1 MTSAERK
8 ELQSQNCSLVSKI
21 IGKFIK
27 NKHTLSLAGNISNA
41 ILGFGSLAL
50 VARLLSKDDMG
61 AWFMFL
67 TAYIFADLLRAGI
80 IHTSLVRFAA
90 SSENEQ
96 FGEVAGSGWLISII
110 TTLILSIVT
119 ILTDIFFSHLIT
131 NEGFRL
137 FLSWYW
143 LAAITTLPFNY
154 AAWLLQARSSFEKVL
169 YIRLLNQL
177 SFITCIL
184 IALITQTSSV
194 EIVLTGFIFSGLLP
208 SAISLW
214 AGWSMIG
221 SVRLATKKKMLD
233 LFNFGK
239 FSMGTLMGSNL
250 LRSSDTLIIGFML
263 SARDLASY
271 SIPLKLIE
279 VIEILLRSFAASAM
293 PIMSKFR
300 TPDKK
305 LELRAIFYRYT
316 GLLSFILLPFI
327 FGSILFADSLV
338 VLLGG
343 AQYAESAHVLRILA
357 VYAAFLPLDRF
368 SGITLDIIGK
378 PYLNFI
384 KVLLMLI
391 VNISGDIIAIHY
403 FGTIGSIAA
412 VSILTFLTGVI
423 FGNYFLKKYLNH
435 TIKETLTTGFNTLMD
450 MARSVKDRFKLMR
463 IGNSAS

>member
-1 MTSAERK
+1 M
-8 ELQSQNCSLVSKI
+8 SKL

-27 NKHTLSLAGNISNA
+27 NRHTLSLAGNITNA

-110 TTLILSIVT
+110 TTLIISIVT
-119 ILTDIFFSHLIT
+119 LLADVFFSHYIT
-131 NEGFRL
+131 NEGFKL

-184 IALITQTSSV
+184 IGLITNSGSV
-194 EIVLTGFIFSGLLP
+194 EMVLAGFIFSGLLP

-214 AGWSMIG
+214 AGWSMIRT
-221 SVRLATKKKMLD
+221 VRFATKKMVLD

-239 FSMGTLMGSNL
+239 FSMGTMMGSNL
-250 LRSSDTLIIGFML
+250 LRSSDTLLIGFML

-271 SIPLKLIE
+271 SIPLKLVE

-293 PIMSKFR
+293 PVMSKLR

-305 LELRAIFYRYT
+305 VELRAMFYKYT
-316 GLLSFILLPFI
+316 GLLSFILLPII

-343 AQYAESAHVLRILA
+343 AQYAESANVLRILA

-384 KVLLMLI
+384 KVILMLI
-391 VNISGDIIAIHY
+391 VNVTGDLIAITY
-403 FGTIGSIAA
+403 FGTIGSVAA

-435 TIKETLTTGFNTLMD
+435 SIKETLQTGINTLLE
-450 MARSVKDRFKLMR
+450 MAKSVRDRFKMMR
-463 IGNSAS
+463 VGNTPS

>member
-1 MTSAERK
+1 MLRF
-8 ELQSQNCSLVSKI
+8 
-21 IGKFIK
+21 IGKVIK
-27 NKHTLSLAGNISNA
+27 NKHTLSLAGNVTNA
-41 ILGFGSLAL
+41 ILGFGSIAL
-50 VARLLSKDDMG
+50 VARLLTKDDMG
-61 AWFMFL
+61 AWFMFI

-80 IHTSLVRFAA
+80 IHTSLIRFAA
-90 SSENEQ
+90 SSEDKQ
-96 FGEVAGSGWLISII
+96 FKEVAGSGWLISIL
-110 TTLILSIVT
+110 TTLLLSILT
-119 ILTDIFFSHLIT
+119 IVTDIFFGHLIT
-131 NEGFRL
+131 NEGFKL
-137 FLSWYW
+137 FLNWYW

-184 IALITQTSSV
+184 IALLTDHNSV
-194 EIVLTGFIFSGLLP
+194 EIVMAGFIFSGLLP

-214 AGWSMIG
+214 AGWSMINT
-221 SVRLATKKKMLD
+221 VQFATKKMMRE

-250 LRSSDTLIIGFML
+250 LRSSDTLLIGFML
-263 SARDLASY
+263 GTRQVASY
-271 SIPLKLIE
+271 SIPLKLVE

-300 TPDKK
+300 NPEHKE
-305 LELRAIFYRYT
+305 ELRAIYYKYT
-316 GLLSFILLPFI
+316 GLLSILLLPLI
-327 FGSILFADSLV
+327 FGSIIFADSLV

-378 PYLNFI
+378 PYLNFL
-384 KVLLMLI
+384 KVLLMLA
-391 VNISGDIIAIHY
+391 VNVTGDIIAIKY
-403 FGTIGSIAA
+403 FGNIGSVAT

-423 FGNYFLKKYLNH
+423 FGNFFLKKYLHHKIN
-435 TIKETLTTGFNTLMD
+435 ETFKTGFNTMMHIIQPL
-450 MARSVKDRFKLMR
+450 KDRIKALR
-463 IGNSAS
+463 VGNTAS

>member
-1 MTSAERK
+1 
-8 ELQSQNCSLVSKI
+8 VSKL

-27 NKHTLSLAGNISNA
+27 NRHTLSLAGNITNA

-110 TTLILSIVT
+110 TTLIISIVT
-119 ILTDIFFSHLIT
+119 LLADVFFSHYIT
-131 NEGFRL
+131 NEGFKL

-184 IALITQTSSV
+184 IGLITNSGSV
-194 EIVLTGFIFSGLLP
+194 EMVLAGFIFSGLLP

-214 AGWSMIG
+214 AGWSMIRT
-221 SVRLATKKKMLD
+221 VRFATKKMVLD

-239 FSMGTLMGSNL
+239 FSMGTMMGSNL
-250 LRSSDTLIIGFML
+250 LRSSDTLLIGFML

-271 SIPLKLIE
+271 SIPLKLVE

-293 PIMSKFR
+293 PVMSKLR

-305 LELRAIFYRYT
+305 VELRAMFYKYT
-316 GLLSFILLPFI
+316 GLLSFILLPII

-343 AQYAESAHVLRILA
+343 AQYAESANVLRILA

-384 KVLLMLI
+384 KVILMLI
-391 VNISGDIIAIHY
+391 VNVTGDLIAITY
-403 FGTIGSIAA
+403 FGTIGSVAA

-435 TIKETLTTGFNTLMD
+435 SIKETLQTGINTLLE
-450 MARSVKDRFKLMR
+450 MAKSVRDRFKMMR
-463 IGNSAS
+463 VGNTPS

>member
-1 MTSAERK
+1 M
-8 ELQSQNCSLVSKI
+8 
-21 IGKFIK
+21 
-27 NKHTLSLAGNISNA
+27 
-41 ILGFGSLAL
+41 
-50 VARLLSKDDMG
+50 
-61 AWFMFL
+61 
-67 TAYIFADLLRAGI
+67 
-80 IHTSLVRFAA
+80 
-90 SSENEQ
+90 
-96 FGEVAGSGWLISII
+96 
-110 TTLILSIVT
+110 
-119 ILTDIFFSHLIT
+119 
-131 NEGFRL
+131 
-137 FLSWYW
+137 
-143 LAAITTLPFNY
+143 
-154 AAWLLQARSSFEKVL
+154 
-169 YIRLLNQL
+169 
-177 SFITCIL
+177 
-184 IALITQTSSV
+184 
-194 EIVLTGFIFSGLLP
+194 
-208 SAISLW
+208 
-214 AGWSMIG
+214 
-221 SVRLATKKKMLD
+221 
-233 LFNFGK
+233 
-239 FSMGTLMGSNL
+239 MGSNL

>member
-1 MTSAERK
+1 M
-8 ELQSQNCSLVSKI
+8 SKL

-27 NKHTLSLAGNISNA
+27 NRHTLSLAGNVTNA

-110 TTLILSIVT
+110 TTLIISIVT
-119 ILTDIFFSHLIT
+119 LLADVFFSHYIT
-131 NEGFRL
+131 NEGFKL

-184 IALITQTSSV
+184 IGLITNSGSV
-194 EIVLTGFIFSGLLP
+194 EMVLAGFIFSGLLP

-214 AGWSMIG
+214 AGWSMIRT
-221 SVRLATKKKMLD
+221 VRFATKKMVLD

-239 FSMGTLMGSNL
+239 FSMGTMMGSNL
-250 LRSSDTLIIGFML
+250 LRSSDTLLIGFML

-271 SIPLKLIE
+271 SIPLKLVE

-293 PIMSKFR
+293 PVMSKLR

-305 LELRAIFYRYT
+305 VELRAMFYKYT
-316 GLLSFILLPFI
+316 GLLSFILLPII

-343 AQYAESAHVLRILA
+343 AQYAESANVLRILA

-384 KVLLMLI
+384 KVILMLI
-391 VNISGDIIAIHY
+391 VNVTGDLIAITY
-403 FGTIGSIAA
+403 FGTIGSVAA

-435 TIKETLTTGFNTLMD
+435 SIKETLQTGINTLLE
-450 MARSVKDRFKLMR
+450 MARSVRDRFKMMR
-463 IGNSAS
+463 VGNTPS

>member
-1 MTSAERK
+1 
-8 ELQSQNCSLVSKI
+8 VSKL

-27 NKHTLSLAGNISNA
+27 NRHTLSLAGNVTNA

-110 TTLILSIVT
+110 TTLIISIVT
-119 ILTDIFFSHLIT
+119 LLADVFFSHYIT
-131 NEGFRL
+131 NEGFKL

-184 IALITQTSSV
+184 IGLITNSGSV
-194 EIVLTGFIFSGLLP
+194 EMVLAGFIFSGLLP

-214 AGWSMIG
+214 AGWSMIRT
-221 SVRLATKKKMLD
+221 VRFATKKMVLD

-239 FSMGTLMGSNL
+239 FSMGTMMGSNL
-250 LRSSDTLIIGFML
+250 LRSSDTLLIGFML

-271 SIPLKLIE
+271 SIPLKLVE

-293 PIMSKFR
+293 PVMSKLR

-305 LELRAIFYRYT
+305 VELRAMFYKYT
-316 GLLSFILLPFI
+316 GLLSFILLPII

-343 AQYAESAHVLRILA
+343 AQYAESANVLRILA

-384 KVLLMLI
+384 KVILMLI
-391 VNISGDIIAIHY
+391 VNVTGDLIAITY
-403 FGTIGSIAA
+403 FGTIGSVAA

-435 TIKETLTTGFNTLMD
+435 SIKETLQTGINTLLE
-450 MARSVKDRFKLMR
+450 MARSVRDRFKMMR
-463 IGNSAS
+463 VGNTPS

>member
-1 MTSAERK
+1 
-8 ELQSQNCSLVSKI
+8 VSKL

-27 NKHTLSLAGNISNA
+27 NRHTLSLAGNVTNA

-110 TTLILSIVT
+110 TTLIISIVT
-119 ILTDIFFSHLIT
+119 LLADVFFSHYIT
-131 NEGFRL
+131 NEGFKL

-184 IALITQTSSV
+184 IGLITNSGSV
-194 EIVLTGFIFSGLLP
+194 EMVLAGFIFSGLLP

-214 AGWSMIG
+214 AGWSMIRT
-221 SVRLATKKKMLD
+221 VRFATKKMVLD

-239 FSMGTLMGSNL
+239 FSMGTMMGSNL
-250 LRSSDTLIIGFML
+250 LRSSDTLLIGFML

-271 SIPLKLIE
+271 SIPLKLVE

-293 PIMSKFR
+293 PVMSKLR

-305 LELRAIFYRYT
+305 VELRAMFYKYT
-316 GLLSFILLPFI
+316 GLLSFILLPII

-343 AQYAESAHVLRILA
+343 AQYAESANVLRILA

-384 KVLLMLI
+384 KVILMLI
-391 VNISGDIIAIHY
+391 VNVTGDLIAITY
-403 FGTIGSIAA
+403 FGTIGSVAA

-435 TIKETLTTGFNTLMD
+435 SIKETLQTGINTLLE
-450 MARSVKDRFKLMR
+450 MAKSVRDRFKMMR
-463 IGNSAS
+463 VGNTPS

>member
-1 MTSAERK
+1 M
-8 ELQSQNCSLVSKI
+8 SKL

-27 NKHTLSLAGNISNA
+27 NRHTLSLAGNVTNA

-110 TTLILSIVT
+110 TTLIISIVT
-119 ILTDIFFSHLIT
+119 LLADVFFSHYIT
-131 NEGFRL
+131 NEGFKL

-184 IALITQTSSV
+184 IGLITNSGSV
-194 EIVLTGFIFSGLLP
+194 EMVLAGFIFSGLLP

-214 AGWSMIG
+214 AGWSMIRT
-221 SVRLATKKKMLD
+221 VRFATKKMVLD

-239 FSMGTLMGSNL
+239 FSMGTMMGSNL
-250 LRSSDTLIIGFML
+250 LRSSDTLLIGFML

-271 SIPLKLIE
+271 SIPLKLVE

-293 PIMSKFR
+293 PVMSKLR

-305 LELRAIFYRYT
+305 VELRAMFYKYT
-316 GLLSFILLPFI
+316 GLLSFILLPII

-343 AQYAESAHVLRILA
+343 AQYAESANVLRILA

-384 KVLLMLI
+384 KVILMLI
-391 VNISGDIIAIHY
+391 VNVTGDLIAITY
-403 FGTIGSIAA
+403 FGTIGSVAA

-435 TIKETLTTGFNTLMD
+435 SIKETLQTGINTLLE
-450 MARSVKDRFKLMR
+450 MAKSVRDRFKMMR
-463 IGNSAS
+463 VGNTPS